1 MNKKLTLV
9 LSLLLGL
16 NATATERSEYEMQ
29 KIALGELFGSV
40 TRSAFTPEIEKVE
53 TGKTYSIYNAKG
65 KGFVVVSSDD
75 AFEPVLGVSYTE
87 YDAENMPC
95 GFKWWLSAI
104 STQME
109 EDINNGA
116 VSISKRRAVEKPEPV
131 ESFVMARWGQSTPYN
146 MKCPYVSGGRGVTG
160 CAATAMAQI
169 MKYYEYPAKG
179 QGQNTYTIADS
190 DGNIISEHTAN
201 ITATY
206 NWNNM
211 IANYSLGATATQKMA
226 VATLMADCGAAA
238 NMVYM
243 PGMSG
248 TSIEDTGEAFLHH
261 FSYNPISLMHYY
273 KQFYN
278 DDEWTEIVYEE
289 LKNKRPILYGGQDD
303 LFGGHAFVLDGI
315 DEEGKVHVNWGWD
328 GTADGFYYLLKLNP
342 NPTGKEYHFASGEQM
357 VCGIK
362 VPTSNDTDVPVS
374 QWVSVKEYEFGN
386 ITNDTLSISL
396 YNIFNADIRDFDGDI
411 MIALENTNGVPE
423 DCVWVRIWSSE
434 ESEKGGNDGTIGAG
448 YGFILE
454 EDDGSPYIMKF
465 GGMTEPDIKVGT
477 YRLYIMT
484 FGYAEG
490 EEAQYLRCP
499 GGAVIYT
506 MEKKADGTLSVYK
519 GDPLETNG
527 IEGITT
533 DKNINTVGTFNLNGM
548 RIPSMQKGLNIIK
561 TAEGKAIKVMK

>member
-1 MNKKLTLV
+1 MRRQLTLA
-9 LSLLLGL
+9 LSLLFGMT
-16 NATATERSEYEMQ
+16 AFATERSEAEMQ
-29 KIALGELFGSV
+29 KIASNELFGLT
-40 TRSAFTPEIEKVE
+40 TRNAFAPELQKVE

-131 ESFVMARWGQSTPYN
+131 ESFIMARWGQNTPYN

-169 MKYYEYPAKG
+169 MKHYEYPAKG
-179 QGQNTYTIADS
+179 QGQNTYTIADAN
-190 DGNIISEHTAN
+190 GNIISEHTAN

-206 NWNNM
+206 DWGNM
-211 IANYSLGATATQKMA
+211 IANYSLGATAKQKLA
-226 VATLMADCGAAA
+226 VATLMADCGAAS

-289 LKNKRPILYGGQDD
+289 LKNKRPILYGGQDN

-362 VPTSNDTDVPVS
+362 VPTANDTDVPVS
-374 QWVSVKEYEFGN
+374 QWATTKKYSFSN
-386 ITNDTLSISL
+386 IGNDTLRISIG
-396 YNIFNADIRDFDGDI
+396 NIFNTDLRAFYGDI
-411 MIALENTNGVPE
+411 VVAVENTNGSA
-423 DCVWVRIWSSE
+423 DDSMFALLWSSE
-434 ESEKGGNDGTIGAG
+434 DAEKNGSEGTVGAG

-454 EDDGSPYIMKF
+454 EDDGSLANMHLW
-465 GGMTEPDIKVGT
+465 GMSDESVKPGT

-484 FGYAEG
+484 CGYTEG
-490 EEAQYLRCP
+490 EYPQYLRAP
-499 GGAVIYT
+499 GGVIIYT
-506 MEKKADGTLSVYK
+506 MEKKADGTLNVYE

-527 IEGITT
+527 IEDVTSA
-533 DKNINTVGTFNLNGM
+533 INKKVAGTFNLNGM
-548 RIPSMQKGLNIIK
+548 RLPSMQKGINIIRMENGE
-561 TAEGKAIKVMK
+561 TIKVMK